1 MNAENM
7 RTLAHSEMAVSASAG
22 FNVGTTGHILMV
34 DDDRAIRVMSGKVL
48 LRSGYQV
55 DTAEDGQAGWEALQ
69 ANSYDLLITD
79 NNTRRF
85 SGVELVRRLR
95 SAQMTLPVVLALGTL
110 DTEELNRSPWLQ
122 VAASLLK
129 PFTTDQLLEV
139 VKEVLRATSNARTSG
154 GVRLPLLTEAWRQ
167 VQPFPHWGLNE

>member
-1 MNAENM
+1 MK
-7 RTLAHSEMAVSASAG
+7 TLAHSEMAVSVSAG
-22 FNVGTTGHILMV
+22 FNMGTTGRILLV

-79 NNTRRF
+79 NNMQRL
-85 SGVELVRRLR
+85 SGVELVKKLR
-95 SAQMTLPVVLALGTL
+95 SAQMTLPVVLASGTL

-139 VKEVLRATSNARTSG
+139 VKEVLCAASNTRAPG
-154 GVRLPLLTEAWRQ
+154 GVCLPLLTEAWRQ